1 MVCNSPIDMSKAR
14 PKVSVVMATY
24 NGEKFLCEQLDSIIN
39 QTYPLYEI
47 IVQDDGSTDKTLD
60 ILEEYANRD
69 KRVQLFINEGQHGIN
84 NNFYS
89 AIRKAS
95 GDFIAIS
102 DQDDFWMPD
111 KIEKEVAAIT
121 SSNGVLCGGRSVSFS
136 GDGSY
141 NYYDPRTPNHGLL
154 RLINCAEV
162 PGHTMLFRRDWF
174 EQLPSNSPAF
184 HTILYDLVLSIS
196 AAASDG
202 LLWIDSPLVKKRT
215 HATSAAY
222 TNVSTSVPSWKNAFK
237 MLLWC
242 LRHYKEVKKL
252 SCSRY
257 QNIILLIRDIGSDTP
272 QCEEAVRM
280 LTLQQ
285 SSKLS
290 DMLLL
295 QILSIKHRNEILH
308 TSEKTAKNFLHAF
321 LFPIISCW
329 YNRMMLSGGK

>member
-1 MVCNSPIDMSKAR
+1 
-14 PKVSVVMATY
+14 MATY
-24 NGEKFLCEQLDSIIN
+24 NGEEFLCEQLDSIIK

-60 ILEEYANRD
+60 ILKGYADKD
-69 KRVQLFINEGQHGIN
+69 KRMRVLLNDGPHGIN
-84 NNFYS
+84 SNFYS
-89 AIRKAS
+89 AIVKAS
-95 GDFIAIS
+95 GEFIAIS
-102 DQDDFWMPD
+102 DQDDIWLPD
-111 KIEKEVAAIT
+111 KIEKEVATIT
-121 SSNGVLCGGRSVSFS
+121 AKNGVLCGGRSVSFS

-141 NYYDPRTPNHGLL
+141 NHYDARTPNHGLL

-174 EQLPSNSPAF
+174 EQLPSDSPAF

-202 LLWIDSPLVKKRT
+202 LLWIDTPLVRKRT

-222 TNVSTSVPSWKNAFK
+222 TNVSTSVSSWKNALN
-237 MLLWC
+237 MLGWC
-242 LRHYKEVKKL
+242 LWHYKEVKRL

-257 QNIILLIRDIGSDTP
+257 QNIIKLIRDIGSGTQ
-272 QCEEAVRM
+272 QCKVAVRM

-285 SSKLS
+285 SSKWS
-290 DMLLL
+290 DMLRL
-295 QILSIKHRNEILH
+295 QTLSIKHRSEILH
-308 TSEKTAKNFLHAF
+308 TSEKSVKNFLHAF

-329 YNRMMLSGGK
+329 YNRTMLPDGK

>member
-1 MVCNSPIDMSKAR
+1 
-14 PKVSVVMATY
+14 MATY

-39 QTYPLYEI
+39 QTYPLHEI
-47 IVQDDGSTDKTLD
+47 IVQDDGSTDKTID
-60 ILEEYANRD
+60 ILRGYADKD
-69 KRVQLFINEGQHGIN
+69 KRVRLFINEGQHGIN
-84 NNFYS
+84 SNFYS

-95 GDFIAIS
+95 GDLIAIS
-102 DQDDFWMPD
+102 DQDDIWLLD
-111 KIEKEVAAIT
+111 KIEREVAVIT
-121 SSNGVLCGGRSVSFS
+121 ADNGVLCGGRSVSFS
-136 GDGSY
+136 QDGAY
-141 NYYDPRTPNHGLL
+141 NYYDSRTPNHGLL
-154 RLINCAEV
+154 RLINCAEI
-162 PGHTMLFRRDWF
+162 PGHTMLFWRDWF
-174 EQLPSNSPAF
+174 EQLPSDSPAF

-222 TNVSTSVPSWKNAFK
+222 TNVSTSVPSWKNALG
-237 MLLWC
+237 MLGWC

-257 QNIILLIRDIGSDTP
+257 QNIIRLIRDIGSGTP
-272 QCEEAVRM
+272 QSKVAVRM

-290 DMLLL
+290 DMLQL
-295 QILSIKHRNEILH
+295 QILSLKHRNEILH

-329 YNRMMLSGGK
+329 YNRTMLPEGK